1 MRKKGVSM
9 RHLTIRAG
17 GLLCLMLL
25 LVGVLAGCVDQRK
38 RVVEPE
44 SVARQN
50 DPDWKILKAPSRP
63 QQPNSH

>member
-1 MRKKGVSM
+1 
-9 RHLTIRAG
+9 
-17 GLLCLMLL
+17 MLL